1 MFSTCCETP
10 MLSQE
15 LGLSQKSRE
24 NILDK
29 NSSFFVSIF
38 LILFLTILFSKSFLK
53 HMYMY
58 NLLVCVFVCV
68 QQTSKRLNRSGPIFR
83 GNSQGRFMDHQ
94 QRN

>member
-15 LGLSQKSRE
+15 LGLSHKSRE

-38 LILFLTILFSKSFLK
+38 LILFLIILFSQSFIK

-58 NLLVCVFVCV
+58 NLLVCVRSTNIKTAEPIWPNFSQV
-68 QQTSKRLNRSGPIFR
+68 RL
-83 GNSQGRFMDHQ
+83 MDHQ